1 MAPYGTPSQRARA
14 TNMMPRPLRTRGA
27 ASALLLGC
35 LGLAAVPARAAT
47 GAGARPTISAALG
60 AELDFN
66 LDETARLASL
76 GAVANLTLLE
86 LGTGAACLDVSD
98 ERAPA
103 REHVCVVMA
112 GCVAHSP
119 PPNVLGLEI
128 SMTGLGFRVEID
140 LISYF
145 ARVPS
150 K

>member
-119 PPNVLGLEI
+119 PPNAQCLAWNLNDR
-128 SMTGLGFRVEID
+128 FRV
-140 LISYF
+140 SC
-145 ARVPS
+145 
-150 K
+150 